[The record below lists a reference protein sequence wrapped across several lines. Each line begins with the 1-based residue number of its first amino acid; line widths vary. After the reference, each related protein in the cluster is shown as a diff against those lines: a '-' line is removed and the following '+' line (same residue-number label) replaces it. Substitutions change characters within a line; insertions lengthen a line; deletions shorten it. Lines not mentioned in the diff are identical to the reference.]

1 MKAPDHCQETKA
13 VCKDLGNMVCV
24 DNAICYWYCQHQCQ
38 EFIDFHKQ
46 KKKEKIRKL
55 KQQRKE
61 RRAIMAARAELIQI
75 CEELGLDSEG
85 LSIEEL
91 KDLIR
96 KEVDKR
102 FKKKKRVSA
111 DNMSEAL
118 LRFITLEFDFIIR
131 DKNGNELDYKGN
143 KVKDGVSKKA
153 KKQEKT

>member
-1 MKAPDHCQETKA
+1 
-13 VCKDLGNMVCV
+13 
-24 DNAICYWYCQHQCQ
+24 
-38 EFIDFHKQ
+38 
-46 KKKEKIRKL
+46 
-55 KQQRKE
+55 
-61 RRAIMAARAELIQI
+61 MAARAELIQI